1 MKLKI
6 LVIDDEH
13 TIRETIKLR
22 LSKWGYDVHLA
33 SDGTSAIEL
42 LSNNIF
48 NIVISDIKMPGIPGN
63 ELVKIIKERFP
74 DIEIIVITGFANVE
88 LAVEVMKC
96 GICDFLSKP
105 LDFSIIKALLQRI
118 NERLCL
124 KNENRLLKESVS
136 KLQDE
141 LGHKYS
147 LGEIV
152 GKSKSMKAVF
162 RLIEIVSPLDSTVLI
177 SGETGTGKE
186 LIAKTIHHN
195 SLRASDPIITVDCGA
210 LTETL
215 LESELFGHKKGAFT
229 GAQSNKRGHFEQA
242 DGGTIFLDEISNAS
256 HTVQQKLLRL
266 IEEKSLQ
273 RLGDESVIKV
283 DVRIIAASNE
293 DLIQLVKKGKFRQDL
308 FYRLNVIPIHL
319 PPLRERK
326 EDIPILARYFLDFHS
341 QQLGRDFMELHTEAI
356 TQLLSHSWPGNVREL
371 SNVMERTAIL
381 TSGNIIR
388 NIFITEIRSDE
399 PIINF
404 AHPSLDTPLMDQ
416 IVELE
421 RNYLKLAMNR
431 YHGHIHQVVQ
441 CSGVNSRT
449 LFRKLRQYNLD
460 KKDYR

>member
-1 MKLKI
+1 MRLKI
-6 LVIDDEH
+6 LVIDDEL
-13 TIRETIKLR
+13 TIRKTFKLR

-33 SDGTSAIEL
+33 SDGTSGMEL
-42 LSNNIF
+42 LSNNNF
-48 NIVISDIKMPGIPGN
+48 DVVISDIKLPGIPGN
-63 ELVKIIKERFP
+63 ELVKLIKERFP
-74 DIEIIVITGFANVE
+74 DIEIIVITGFASVE

-96 GICDFLSKP
+96 GVCDFLCKP
-105 LDFSIIKALLQRI
+105 LDFSLIRALLKRI

-124 KNENRLLKESVS
+124 KYENRLLKESVS
-136 KLQDE
+136 KLQNE
-141 LGHKYS
+141 LGQKYN

-152 GKSKSMKAVF
+152 GKSKSMKALF
-162 RLIEIVSPLDSTVLI
+162 KLIETVAPLDSTVLI

-186 LIAKTIHHN
+186 LIAKTIHYN
-195 SLRASDPIITVDCGA
+195 SPRASGHIITVDCGA

-229 GAQSNKRGHFEQA
+229 GAQSNKRGLFEQA

-256 HTVQQKLLRL
+256 YTVQQKLLRL
-266 IEEKSLQ
+266 IEEKSFQ

-293 DLIQLVKKGKFRQDL
+293 DLIQLVQKGKFRQDL
-308 FYRLNVIPIHL
+308 FYRLNVIPIYL

-326 EDIPILARYFLDFHS
+326 EDIPILARYFLDFYS
-341 QQLGRDFMELHTEAI
+341 QQLGRDFMELHIEAI

-388 NIFITEIRSDE
+388 KIFITEIRRDE
-399 PIINF
+399 STISF
-404 AHPSLDTPLMDQ
+404 AHPSLDTPLKDQ
-416 IVELE
+416 IAELE
-421 RNYLKLAMNR
+421 RNYLKLAMER
-431 YHGHIHQVVQ
+431 YHGRVNKVVQ
-441 CSGVNSRT
+441 CSGVNTRT
-449 LFRKLRQYNLD
+449 FFRKLRRYNLD

>member
-6 LVIDDEH
+6 LVIDDERS
-13 TIRETIKLR
+13 IRETFKLR

-33 SDGTSAIEL
+33 SDGISGMEL
-42 LSNNIF
+42 LSNNNF
-48 NIVISDIKMPGIPGN
+48 DMVISDIKMPGIPGN
-63 ELVKIIKERFP
+63 ELVKLVKERFP
-74 DIEIIVITGFANVE
+74 DIEIVVITGFANVE

-96 GICDFLSKP
+96 GVCDFLSKP
-105 LDFSIIKALLQRI
+105 LDFSLIKALLKRT
-118 NERLCL
+118 NDRLCL
-124 KNENRLLKESVS
+124 KYENRLLKESVS

-141 LGHKYS
+141 LGQKYN

-152 GKSKSMKAVF
+152 GKSKSMKALF
-162 RLIEIVSPLDSTVLI
+162 RLIETVAPLDSTVLI

-195 SLRASDPIITVDCGA
+195 SLRTSGRIITVDCGA

-256 HTVQQKLLRL
+256 NSVQQKLLRL
-266 IEEKSLQ
+266 IEEKSFQ

-308 FYRLNVIPIHL
+308 FYRLNVIPIYL

-326 EDIPILARYFLDFHS
+326 EDIPILARYFLDSYS
-341 QQLGRDFMELHTEAI
+341 QQLGRVMELHTEAI
-356 TQLLSHSWPGNVREL
+356 AQLLSHSWPGNVREL
-371 SNVMERTAIL
+371 SNVMERTAVL
-381 TSGNIIR
+381 TTGNIIR

-399 PIINF
+399 SIISF
-404 AHPSLDTPLMDQ
+404 ALPSLDTPLKDQ

-421 RNYLKLAMNR
+421 RNYLKLAMKR
-431 YHGHIHQVVQ
+431 YHGQVNKVVQ
-441 CSGVNSRT
+441 CSGVNTRT
-449 LFRKLRQYNLD
+449 LFRKLRRYDLD
-460 KKDYR
+460 KKDYH

>member
-6 LVIDDEH
+6 LVIDDERS
-13 TIRETIKLR
+13 IRETFKLR

-33 SDGTSAIEL
+33 SDGISGMEL
-42 LSNNIF
+42 LSNNNF
-48 NIVISDIKMPGIPGN
+48 DMVISDIKMPGIPGN
-63 ELVKIIKERFP
+63 ELVKLVKERFP
-74 DIEIIVITGFANVE
+74 DIEIVVITGFANVE

-96 GICDFLSKP
+96 GVCDFLSKP
-105 LDFSIIKALLQRI
+105 LDFSLIKALLKRT
-118 NERLCL
+118 NDRLCL
-124 KNENRLLKESVS
+124 KYENRLLKESVS

-141 LGHKYS
+141 LGQKYN

-152 GKSKSMKAVF
+152 GKSKSMKALF
-162 RLIEIVSPLDSTVLI
+162 RLIETVAPLDSTVLI

-195 SLRASDPIITVDCGA
+195 SLRASGRIITVDCGA

-256 HTVQQKLLRL
+256 NSVQQKLLRL
-266 IEEKSLQ
+266 IEEKSFQ

-308 FYRLNVIPIHL
+308 FYRLNVIPIYL

-326 EDIPILARYFLDFHS
+326 EDIPILARYFLDSYS
-341 QQLGRDFMELHTEAI
+341 QQLGRVMELHTEAI
-356 TQLLSHSWPGNVREL
+356 AQLLSHSWPGNVREL
-371 SNVMERTAIL
+371 SNVMERTAVL

-399 PIINF
+399 SIISS
-404 AHPSLDTPLMDQ
+404 ALPSLDTPLKDQ

-421 RNYLKLAMNR
+421 RNYLKLAMKR
-431 YHGHIHQVVQ
+431 YHGQINKVVQ
-441 CSGVNSRT
+441 CSGVNTRT
-449 LFRKLRQYNLD
+449 LFRKLRQYDLD
-460 KKDYR
+460 KKDYH